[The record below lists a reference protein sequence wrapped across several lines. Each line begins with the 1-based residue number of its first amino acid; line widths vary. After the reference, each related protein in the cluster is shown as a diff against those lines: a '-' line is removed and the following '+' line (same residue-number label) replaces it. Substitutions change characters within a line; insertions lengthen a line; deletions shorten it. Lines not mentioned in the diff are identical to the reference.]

1 MGGHRGTGGPNGSH
15 PRVVSLSVATATA
28 PGHEIDDALD
38 GLVTTV
44 DDLARD
50 LAFEDFEPP
59 RRSSALRV
67 AAPRPHGRA
76 YLVAVMVA
84 LIAFELLVLDWILHP

>member
-1 MGGHRGTGGPNGSH
+1 MGGQRGTGGTNGSR
-15 PRVVSLSVATATA
+15 PRVVPLAVATATA

-50 LAFEDFEPP
+50 LTFEDLESP
-59 RRSSALRV
+59 RPSPAFGV
-67 AAPRPHGRA
+67 AAPRAHGRA

-84 LIAFELLVLDWILHP
+84 LIAFELLVLDLLLHQ